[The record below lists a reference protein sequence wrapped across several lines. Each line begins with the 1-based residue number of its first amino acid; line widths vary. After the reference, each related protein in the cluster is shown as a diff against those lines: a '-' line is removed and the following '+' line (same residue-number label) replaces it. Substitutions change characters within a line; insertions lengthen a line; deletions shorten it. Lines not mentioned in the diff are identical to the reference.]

1 MLKIRN
7 LDSKEFFHPTSDFG
21 THLYGE
27 RDLILKMLEIS
38 EKIRTKFDFSN
49 LEILKISKKIRKK

>member
-1 MLKIRN
+1 MCSYREKLVGELFSMLKIRN

-27 RDLILKMLEIS
+27 RESSPS
-38 EKIRTKFDFSN
+38 EKIRH
-49 LEILKISKKIRKK
+49 EKKLAF

>member
-1 MLKIRN
+1 MCSYREKLVGELFSMLKIRN

-27 RDLILKMLEIS
+27 REIYLPENITVWAQNILC
-38 EKIRTKFDFSN
+38 N
-49 LEILKISKKIRKK
+49 L